1 MSLVVKSKET
11 TWVNMT
17 STEDKVEYCGDD
29 KKKKKEEETRTKQ
42 GTQSQAERDKEME
55 RKNGG

>member
-1 MSLVVKSKET
+1 
-11 TWVNMT
+11 MT
-17 STEDKVEYCGDD
+17 STEDKVECCGDD
-29 KKKKKEEETRTKQ
+29 KKKKETPTKQ